1 MAEGHLTSAPIPA
14 TAQAPTIYAMHNMEY
29 PGKNADIY
37 FVQYANT
44 DVGCNAAKKN
54 DSWIN

>member
-1 MAEGHLTSAPIPA
+1 
-14 TAQAPTIYAMHNMEY
+14 MHNMEY

-44 DVGCNAAKKN
+44 DVAANALKKN
-54 DSWIN
+54 